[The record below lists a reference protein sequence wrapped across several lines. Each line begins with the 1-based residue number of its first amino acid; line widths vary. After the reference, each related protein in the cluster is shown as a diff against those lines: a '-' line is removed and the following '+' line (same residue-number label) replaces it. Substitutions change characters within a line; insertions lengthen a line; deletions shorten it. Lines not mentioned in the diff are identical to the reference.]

1 MISQGFNKV
10 LISGKIEELGKYIH
24 KNGKEVSSIKDARN
38 LKLFTTKVRT
48 VTVWKNK
55 NTQEVESHKQIYNVC
70 FYNELADKANKIL
83 KENMDVWVPCSLRT
97 KTWTDK
103 NLNDRYR
110 MEFTA
115 DELHANEGAKPG
127 CPNCPCPSCLN
138 TNFIAE
144 DYGNK

>member
-10 LISGKIEELGKYIH
+10 IINGKVEQLGKYID
-24 KNGKEVSSIKDARN
+24 KKI
-38 LKLFTTKVRT
+38 KLFTIKVKT

-55 NTQEVESHKQIYNVC
+55 SSGEIESHEQLYNVC
-70 FYNELADKANKIL
+70 FYNELADKARDNL
-83 KENMDVWVPCSLRT
+83 KENMNVWVPCSLRT
-97 KTWTDK
+97 KCWTDK
-103 NLNDRYR
+103 DLNDRYR

-115 DELHANEGAKPG
+115 DELYFNEVPKCG
-127 CPNCPCPSCLN
+127 CLNCSCPSCLN